1 MINAG
6 LKKSDLH
13 ADFRPFFADS
23 KYQVVII
30 PRGMR
35 LWKLTAYSIPKVGET
50 NWKGEKATVSPWWA
64 NVYPFQQDRKGIHA
78 RIEEAKLNKVGFK
91 DYMRFVAAV
100 RIDWNML
107 SNYQEI
113 TLNDECLAFWGLF
126 GPTGVLSAAS
136 EVADRGRASWEN
148 ARDVQ
153 LPAVQK
159 RIELP
164 SLLGGLDDAFQLYIP
179 GIYPEMLTQAF
190 SKNLHDK
197 GTIQISAFG
206 AHVVG
211 G

>member
-1 MINAG
+1 MINGG
-6 LKKSDLH
+6 LKKTDL
-13 ADFRPFFADS
+13 DPSFRPFFADG
-23 KYQVVII
+23 KYRVVTI
-30 PRGMR
+30 PRGTR
-35 LWKLTAYSIPKVGET
+35 LWKLTAYPIPKPGEK
-50 NWKGEKATVSPWWA
+50 NWKGEAATVSPWWA
-64 NVYPFQQDRKGIHA
+64 NVYPFQEDRRGIHA

-113 TLNDECLAFWGLF
+113 TLNDDCLAFWGTF

-136 EVADRGRASWEN
+136 EVADRSKPAWEN

-164 SLLGGLDDAFQLYIP
+164 SLLGGLDDAFQFYIP
-179 GIYPEMLTQAF
+179 GIYPEMLIQAF

-206 AHVVG
+206 AHVLSG
-211 G
+211 

>member
-1 MINAG
+1 MINGG
-6 LKKSDLH
+6 LKKSDL
-13 ADFRPFFADS
+13 AASFRPFFADS
-23 KYQVVII
+23 KYRVVII

-35 LWKLTAYSIPKVGET
+35 LWKLTQYAIPKRGEMSW
-50 NWKGEKATVSPWWA
+50 NGEKAIVSPWWA
-64 NVYPFQQDRKGIHA
+64 NVYPFQEDRRGIHA

-113 TLNDECLAFWGLF
+113 TLSDDCLAFWGLF

-136 EVADRGRASWEN
+136 EVADRSRPNWEA
-148 ARDVQ
+148 ARNVH
-153 LPAVQK
+153 LPAVQQ

-164 SLLGGLDDAFQLYIP
+164 SLLGGLDDAFQFYIP
-179 GIYPEMLTQAF
+179 GVYPEMLTQAH

-206 AHVVG
+206 ASVIG